1 MPTVA
6 ARNMVRHT
14 TLFVILIGLVGMCP
28 AIAAVDFAHEIVPV
42 LRKHCGKCHLGDKR
56 KGGLSLNTREALLEG
71 GENGPVVIPGNSRR
85 SHLYEL
91 LITDD
96 EDDRM
101 PPEGDGLA
109 KKELELIR
117 NWIEGGVAWES
128 GFAFDEP
135 GYEPPLQPR
144 RPKLPAARD
153 GRNNPVDR
161 ILDGYLA
168 AGKASRAESVNDGT
182 FARRLH
188 LDLLGILP
196 SPERLAKFIAD
207 KSPDKRDALIKEVLS
222 LDIQYA
228 EHWLT
233 FWNDL
238 LRNDYSGTGFITG
251 GRKQITDWLYRSLI
265 DNKPFDQFVRELI
278 SPNADSEGFT
288 KGIKWRG
295 NVNSSQTL
303 EIQFAQNV
311 SQVFLGINLKC
322 ASCHDSF
329 IDRWKLSESYNFAAI
344 YGTEKLEIHRCDK
357 PTGKFAEAKWLFPE
371 IGDIDPAAPQPERLK
386 QLAKLMT
393 HTDNGRFTRTIVNRI
408 WQRLMGRGIVH
419 PVDAMQVEPW
429 NADLLDHLAVHLADN
444 GFDLKQTMELIV
456 SSQAYQARTV
466 VRKSEDASFVYR
478 GPIARRMTA
487 EQFLDSIWQVTSAG
501 PVVPDA
507 QVLRVSTKT
516 DSTDASQMT
525 PVGKWIWSYAKASQ
539 SVPKAGERITVR
551 KQFLLK
557 ASPKSAAAI
566 ITCDNEYTLFVN
578 GKKVKEDKFW
588 PTVEAVPLESQ
599 LRAGKNEILIVARN
613 AGDTPNAAAV
623 YFETRIKT
631 AEGKE
636 LAIGTDET
644 WEWTKA
650 APDARGRWKKPATD
664 WQPAVPVANQS
675 FLPGTVRR
683 SIRAKL
689 AQINSA
695 TDVFVRA
702 SLVKLD
708 FLMRSLGRPMREQVV
723 TTRPSELTTLQAI
736 DLQNGQIL
744 ADTMQRGAK
753 NVAGRKMKPQ
763 RLISWLYDSA
773 LSRQPT
779 PGERKVATE
788 IVTEAEGTQG
798 IEDLLWAV
806 FMLPEFQ
813 LIR

>member
-1 MPTVA
+1 MHSVTT
-6 ARNMVRHT
+6 RDMVRLR
-14 TLFVILIGLVGMCP
+14 TLFVMLVGMTGMTP
-28 AIAAVDFAHEIVPV
+28 AFAAVDFAHEIVPV

-71 GENGPVVIPGNSRR
+71 GESGAAVIPGNGRKSR
-85 SHLYEL
+85 LYEL
-91 LITDD
+91 LITAD

-101 PPEGDGLA
+101 PPEGDALP

-117 NWIEGGVAWES
+117 AWIDGGVAWES
-128 GFAFDEP
+128 GFAFDKA
-135 GYEPPLQPR
+135 GYEPPLKPR
-144 RPKLPAARD
+144 RPRLPAAMV

-161 ILDGYLA
+161 LLDSYLA
-168 AGKASRAESVNDGT
+168 GRKAERPARVNDAT

-196 SPERLAKFIAD
+196 KPERLATFVAD
-207 KSPDKRDALIKEVLS
+207 KNPGKRDALIKELLS
-222 LDIQYA
+222 MDIQYA

-251 GRKQITDWLYRSLI
+251 GRKQITDWLYRSLVE
-265 DNKPFDQFVRELI
+265 NKPFDQFVRELI
-278 SPNADSEGFT
+278 SPDGESEGFT

-329 IDRWKLSESYNFAAI
+329 IDRWKLAESYNFAAI

-357 PTGKFAEAKWLFPE
+357 PTGRFAEAKWLFPE
-371 IGDIDPAAPQPERLK
+371 IGDIDPKASQPERLK

-393 HTDNGRFTRTIVNRI
+393 HAENGRLTRTIVNRI

-429 NADLLDHLAVHLADN
+429 SADLLDHLAADLLDN
-444 GFDLKQTMELIV
+444 GFDLKKTMQLIV
-456 SSQAYQARTV
+456 SSEAYQARTV
-466 VRKSEDASFVYR
+466 VRRSEGADFVYG

-487 EQFLDSIWQVTSAG
+487 EQFLDSIWQVTGAG
-501 PVVPDA
+501 PAVPDA
-507 QVLRVSTKT
+507 QVLRAAAKDLDNSPQT
-516 DSTDASQMT
+516 T

-539 SVPKAGERITVR
+539 SIPKAGERITVR
-551 KQFLLK
+551 KQFQLK
-557 ASPKSAAAI
+557 TRPKSAGGI
-566 ITCDNEYTLFVN
+566 ITCDNEYILYVN

-588 PTVEAVPLESQ
+588 PTVEALPLESR

-623 YFETRIKT
+623 YFEMRIKT
-631 AEGKE
+631 AEGQE
-636 LAIGTDET
+636 IAMGTDET
-644 WEWTKA
+644 WEWSKA

-664 WQPAVPVANQS
+664 WQPAVPVDNQS

-689 AQINSA
+689 AQLNSA
-695 TDVFVRA
+695 TDFFVRA

-736 DLQNGQIL
+736 DLQNGQTL

-753 NVAGRKMKPQ
+753 NVAGREMQPQ
-763 RLISWLYDSA
+763 ELITWLYDFA

-779 PGERKVATE
+779 PAERGVAAE
-788 IVTEAEGTQG
+788 ILTEAEGTQG